1 MSALHPFMFGI
12 LTAAAFTAAVFFL
25 RFWTLTSDRLLL
37 YFSLAFV
44 ALGLNWFA
52 LAMTDPA
59 SENRYFVFLLRLL
72 AFIFII
78 IGIVD
83 KNRRAQ
89 RSPAAPR
96 AR

>member
-89 RSPAAPR
+89 HSPAAPR

>member
-1 MSALHPFMFGI
+1 MSALHPFLFGA
-12 LTAAAFTAAVFFL
+12 LTAAALAAAVFFL

-37 YFSLAFV
+37 YFSLAFI
-44 ALGLNWFA
+44 ALGLNWLA
-52 LAMTDPA
+52 LAMTDPT

-83 KNRRAQ
+83 KNRRAK
-89 RSPAAPR
+89 RSPAGTR

>member
-59 SENRYFVFLLRLL
+59 SEDRYFVFLLRLL